1 MQVYFNGYTDEK
13 ITKGRNSYN
22 KMVISYSYQGQSK
35 TQQIMS
41 FANPAVYAAVQG
53 FKEGDLLD
61 VEITKNDAGYNT
73 WASVK
78 LATATGGTPP
88 NATST
93 VPARQSTYETPEERA
108 KKQVYIIKQSCL
120 AQAVATCAGQPK
132 DALDNFTS
140 DEVLA
145 VAQVYVDWILDD
157 GETEGQTS

>member
-13 ITKGRNSYN
+13 IVKGRNSYN

-41 FANPAVYAAVQG
+41 FANPSVYAAVQG
-53 FKEGDLLD
+53 FKDGDLLD

-78 LATATGGTPP
+78 LSEGGGGVVQG
-88 NATST
+88 ASLKAA
-93 VPARQSTYETPEERA
+93 PAARSTYETPEERA

-120 AQAVATCAGQPK
+120 AQAAAYSALRK
-132 DALDNFTS
+132 DGYPDIAEHL
-140 DEVLA
+140 EI
-145 VAQVYVDWILDD
+145 AQQFVDWVLED
-157 GETEGQTS
+157 GQGEGNTQD

>member
-13 ITKGRNSYN
+13 IVKGRNSYN

-41 FANPAVYAAVQG
+41 FANPSVYAAIPG
-53 FKEGDLLD
+53 FKEGDSLD

-78 LATATGGTPP
+78 LSEG
-88 NATST
+88 ATSAASAPSAGT
-93 VPARQSTYETPEERA
+93 KGNTPVARSTYETPEERA

-120 AQAVATCAGQPK
+120 AQAVA
-132 DALDNFTS
+132 
-140 DEVLA
+140 A
-145 VAQVYVDWILDD
+145 VGEIGPDGDTDHYISMAQQFVDWVLDD
-157 GETEGQTS
+157 GSDGNESN